1 MLNTNVH
8 LEIQIQNHDTNL
20 QRNIMLVSLAIERLT
35 WIISSEL
42 SLKTSILIT
51 CYRAIVA
58 LLSLSDICLSR
69 NIIAHKFR
77 QKVHQLTPNN
87 LLLDFSPKPTE
98 HMEIQISTNLQIN
111 TLLILLATEG
121 ITWIIDFE
129 LSGKKIAS

>member
-1 MLNTNVH
+1 
-8 LEIQIQNHDTNL
+8 
-20 QRNIMLVSLAIERLT
+20 MLVLLAIERLT
-35 WIISSEL
+35 WIVNSEL
-42 SLKTSILIT
+42 SLKTIILIT

-77 QKVHQLTPNN
+77 QKVQQLTPSN

-98 HMEIQISTNLQIN
+98 HMKVQITNLQIN

-121 ITWIIDFE
+121 TI
-129 LSGKKIAS
+129 